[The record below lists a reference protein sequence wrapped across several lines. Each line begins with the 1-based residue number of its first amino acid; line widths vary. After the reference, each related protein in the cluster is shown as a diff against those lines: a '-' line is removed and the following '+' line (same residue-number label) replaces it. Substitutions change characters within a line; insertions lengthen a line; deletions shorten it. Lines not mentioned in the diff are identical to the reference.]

1 MAGVCVG
8 NDPGLWE
15 MVGSERVMIT
25 PEKMVAQGKGSE
37 HAHQC
42 ALMQWVSTVA
52 RKGQHVVWTGDVVA
66 GEDNWGL
73 AIDADQWK
81 GIDLLFAIPNGG
93 DRSMSVAAA
102 MKAEGVKRGVPDLM
116 LPVPRRMY
124 AGLWIEM
131 KRPESYPKAVGNGPG
146 GTGGGADGRS
156 DEQVTWCKRL
166 REQRY
171 AVAVAYGWQ
180 AAVWALCGYFGVTEE
195 CERNFDW
202 GMTMAEGDAVKIDS
216 EGWVRKEGWK
226 SER

>member
-1 MAGVCVG
+1 
-8 NDPGLWE
+8 
-15 MVGSERVMIT
+15 MIT
-25 PEKMVAQGKGSE
+25 PEKLVAQGKGSE

-52 RKGQHVVWTGDVVA
+52 RKGEAEGGHEMWRGV
-66 GEDNWGL
+66 
-73 AIDADQWK
+73 
-81 GIDLLFAIPNGG
+81 DLLFAIPNGG

-180 AAVWALCGYFGVTEE
+180 AAVWVLCGYFGVTEE

-226 SER
+226 SDG